1 MPQQNQPSPSEA
13 TKQTQDRKPK
23 PAPKSELLL
32 DVALEAQY
40 FRNSGIGLPMVLIP
54 NHPTCKTPMPLLDNY
69 DFACWLTWRCYKKH
83 GFIATTALINA
94 TIRYLTGLAMYDE
107 SIAVLDAETRQIIAP
122 KAHGTKEATRLQPAH
137 SMSTPIPQVSPLL
150 IARNVGHQL
159 NATSQA

>member
-1 MPQQNQPSPSEA
+1 MPQPNQATQNQA
-13 TKQTQDRKPK
+13 TKQPQKTK

-40 FRNSGIGLPMVLIP
+40 FRNSGLGLAMVRIP
-54 NHPTCKTPMPLLDNY
+54 NHPTCKTPVPLLNNY

-107 SIAVLDAETRQIIAP
+107 SIPVLDAETRQIIAP
-122 KAHGTKEATRLQPAH
+122 KAHVAKEAAAPQPAN
-137 SMSTPIPQVSPLL
+137 SMVMPIPPVSPLL
-150 IARNVGHQL
+150 IAPNAGLQL
-159 NATSQA
+159 NASIVP